1 MPLEPIAIVGIGC
14 RFPQA
19 NNPDEFWQLLQYG
32 VDAITE
38 VPSERWSLDRY
49 YHPDSTQPNK
59 TNTRWGGFLK
69 DLDKFE
75 PQFFGISPREATTID
90 PQQRLLLEVAYEAL
104 EDGGQL
110 PERLAGTKTGVFIGI
125 GTHDY
130 SILMWQKPV
139 NEPYATTGTG
149 NCVAAN
155 RISYAFDFKGA
166 SIAVD
171 TACSSSLVAVHL
183 ACQSIWHGESN
194 VALAG
199 GVNVLLLPTLMVG
212 FSKGG
217 FMSPDG
223 RCKSFSTNANGYVR
237 SEGAGIV
244 VLKPLSQAEAEGD
257 QIYAVIRATAVNQD
271 GLTNGLPAPNPKAQ
285 EAVLREAYRQAG
297 IAPHTVDYIEAHGT
311 GTKLGD
317 AVELQA
323 LGAVIGENR
332 PPEDYCAIGSVKT
345 NIGHAETAA
354 GIAGLIKTALA
365 LKYQAIPP
373 SLHCQQPNNTVDWDN
388 LGLRVQQSFEARKFV
403 LAGVNSFGFGGTN
416 AHIILQSSVNR
427 SQKSGGISHQSRVV
441 GECKRK
447 DVSTVDRED
456 KTNLLLISA
465 KNDVALRE
473 LAESYRQFLKSHGDV
488 NLTDICHT
496 ANTRRTH
503 YSHRLALVGKTKEDF
518 CRQLEDFIAG
528 KISSVSPQLENKD
541 IAFLFTGQGSQY
553 IGMARQLYQNAP
565 IFRKNL
571 DRCLKIL
578 KSELGESLLSIIYP
592 RGKKHHDR
600 IDETA
605 FTQPALFAIEYS
617 LAQLWLS
624 WGIKPAVLMGH
635 SVGEYVAAA
644 IAGVFSLKDGLK
656 LIAARGKLMQQLP
669 QEGAMVAVCA
679 GEKVVRDCLSAY
691 GEDVGI
697 AAVNSPHNIVVS
709 GKKAAIEQ
717 IIINLTERKI
727 KTTRLKVSHA
737 FHSPL
742 MEAMIPEYRRIAG
755 EVTYNLPQI
764 PIVSNLTG
772 DFVTEEI
779 TTPEYWCEHIRKPV
793 NFAASMK
800 RLESQGYRIFL
811 EIGAKPI
818 LLGMARE
825 CLTGKDSL
833 LLPSLRFG
841 VEDWQQIALSVGQL
855 YLNGVNLERVNL
867 NPGDR
872 PHIISLPT
880 YPFQRQRYWLEGLG
894 LDIVTQQNVE
904 TFHDEHPLL
913 GNRLDLAGIDEV
925 RFQARISQD
934 NPIYLKDHCIFD
946 RVVFPAMAYLEI
958 FYAAGT
964 NIYHDRDFILSNFK
978 IEAPLILPDNET
990 IELQVIIDRNST
1002 ITLFAR
1008 ELGTEKISF
1017 QKQATATIEHKDNF
1031 NKEEKINLV
1040 ELIAECDQEID
1051 VDSYYTE
1058 MRQQGLNYG
1067 AYFQGIR
1074 QLFCSNARS
1083 NRFSDL
1089 PPLENKEAIGK
1100 IELPKTLSL
1109 DRENY
1114 YHHPALLDACLQVLG
1129 ATFTEAEKRS
1139 TFLPVSIGKIQIY
1152 SPIRERVWSHARVV
1166 KSDSKTKQIDISLID
1181 NDGTIVAKIESL
1193 TLRQMGERLQEHF
1206 TNKPASINNNLND
1219 RLYELTWQPQP
1230 LLLDT
1235 PETTNE
1241 SWLILVDR
1249 TYNLGKDLARLLDS
1263 KGHNCI
1269 LAFVDRAYQKIDD
1282 RTYTIDPTKK
1292 ANFQQLL
1299 TDIKFIDNII
1309 HLWSLD
1315 TVGMDKAHQK
1325 PTCASIL
1332 FSIQSLQKTKHL
1344 KPKLWLVTNNSQLI
1358 TSYPQQIQQAPVW
1371 GLARVINLEYPD
1383 LNCTCLDVDLAEIN
1397 ECRDEL
1403 GHVSTIE
1410 ILAQELLFS
1419 DAEKQIAYHQNTRH
1433 VARLNRQK
1441 PTTINQPLQLQ
1452 ISEYGSIDN
1461 LITIPLKRRQPNR
1474 GEVEIQVYA
1483 AGVNFRDV
1491 LNALGMLR
1499 EVMAEMGFDNAAEI
1513 PFGGECAGKI
1523 VAIGEGVTDLQ
1534 IGDEVIAA
1542 CALGSL
1548 ASFVTVNAK
1557 FVVIK
1562 PKNLS
1567 FVEAATIPTT
1577 FLTAYYG
1584 LVDRAKIKRDD
1595 RILIHSA
1602 AGGVG
1607 QAAVQIS
1614 QWYGAEVLATASKGK
1629 WEFLQSLGIEKIM
1642 DSRSLDFATEVGEL
1656 TAGAGVDI
1664 VLNSLNGE
1672 YIPKSLATLAAR
1684 GRFVEIGKLGIWNL
1698 EEIRDVREDISYFSF
1713 DLLEIAGEKPD
1724 LIQFLLQKIIGEF
1737 ATGNL
1742 KPLSHQVFTLDNVVD
1757 AFRLMVQG
1765 KHIGKVVITIPQSQI
1780 PPASL
1785 IKGGEDGS
1793 YLITGGFGALGLT
1806 VAEWLAKKGAQE
1818 LILVGRNQPS
1828 EEAKA
1833 RIRALEAKGVSIK
1846 PVFADI
1852 SQLEAVETII
1862 QNNPHLRGVIHAA
1875 GILDDGMLVN
1885 LTQERF
1891 DRVLAPKIDG
1901 GWNLHYCTQKLPLDF
1916 FICFSSIVSL
1926 IGSFGQGSYAAGN
1939 AFLDAL
1945 ARYRHQLGLPALTI
1959 NWGAWAGSGMAATE
1973 DDNKWQDL
1981 GIIPLPPEDALTILD
1996 RLLEEGRMTTGVIDI
2011 DWRQFLTKTQQIGKN
2026 KLFEALIELDKP
2038 KVEINKTQSSF
2049 IEQLA
2054 DETIDNRILILNDY
2068 LRDRIAK
2075 VLGFNS
2081 KESIELDTDFSDLGM
2096 DSLMAVEL
2104 VNLLQS
2110 SLEINLNSNTLF
2122 DHPTVET
2129 LTDYLLSQL
2138 SNAHSNRFSDSPPPK
2153 DENIEDKQARSNHF
2167 SDFPPPK
2174 DENIGKRENGET
2186 SNSHNNRFNNYP
2198 PEYSQF
2204 ELTSE
2209 YLNLK
2214 QDLAEA
2220 KQIGNSFFIPHQ
2232 GISADT
2238 TKIDDRIL
2246 INYAS
2251 YNYLGMSGDITIT
2264 QAAQKAIELYG
2275 TSVSA
2280 SRIVSGEIPLHRELE
2295 TEIAEFLDTEAAI
2308 VYIGGHPTNVSTIG
2322 HLFGNK
2328 DLILCD
2334 SLSHNSIRQGCQLSG
2349 ATVIEFPH
2357 NDCRQ
2362 LAEILEQHRHKHQKV
2377 LIAIEGV
2384 YSSDGDIA
2392 PLPEIIGIKKRY
2404 SAMLMVDEAHSIGVL
2419 GNTGRGIRE
2428 YFDIDSKDVDLWMG
2442 TLSKSFASCGGY
2454 IAANRAIVEY
2464 LKYTSPG
2471 FVFSVGMSPA
2481 NAAAA
2486 LASLRLLKQEPERVV
2501 KLQQNARLFLNL
2513 ARDRGFN
2520 LGNSQDTPIVPII
2533 IGSRSQALYLSQLM
2547 FRQGI
2552 HVQPMVYPSVPKN
2565 GARLRF
2571 FLSCTHT
2578 EEQIRETITILKQ
2591 EIVKLD
2597 RNIV

>member
-19 NNPDEFWQLLQYG
+19 NNPEEFWQLLQHG

-38 VPSERWSLDRY
+38 VPPERWSLDRY
-49 YHPDSTQPNK
+49 YHPDPAQPNK

-237 SEGAGIV
+237 SEGVGIV

-257 QIYAVIRATAVNQD
+257 RIYAVIRATAVNQD
-271 GLTNGLPAPNPKAQ
+271 GLTNGLSAPNPKAQ

-297 IAPHTVDYIEAHGT
+297 KAPHTVDYIEAHGT

-323 LGAVIGENR
+323 LGAVIGKNR
-332 PPEDYCAIGSVKT
+332 LQGDYCAIGSVKT

-373 SLHCQQPNNTVDWDN
+373 SLHCQQPNNTVDWDD
-388 LGLRVQQSFEARKFV
+388 LGLRVQQSFETKKFA

-416 AHIILQSSVNR
+416 AHIVLQSSVVGRDKR
-427 SQKSGGISHQSRVV
+427 S
-441 GECKRK
+441 RK
-447 DVSTVDRED
+447 KEN
-456 KTNLLLISA
+456 TNLLLLSA
-465 KNDVALRE
+465 KNDGALRE
-473 LAESYRQFLKSHGDV
+473 LAESYRQFLQSHGDV
-488 NLTDICHT
+488 NLADICHT

-503 YSHRLALVGKTKEDF
+503 YSHRLALVGKTRDDF

-528 KISSVSPQLENKD
+528 KTSSVFPQLENKD

-553 IGMARQLYQNAP
+553 IGMARKLYQTAP
-565 IFRKNL
+565 VFRKNL
-571 DRCLKIL
+571 DRCLKLL

-592 RGKKHHDR
+592 RGKKHCDR

-635 SVGEYVAAA
+635 SVGEYVAAT
-644 IAGVFSLKDGLK
+644 IAGVFSLEDGLK

-679 GEKVVRDCLSAY
+679 GEKVVRNCLSAY

-697 AAVNSPHNIVVS
+697 AAVNSPQNTVVS
-709 GKKAAIEQ
+709 GKKAAIEE
-717 IIINLTERKI
+717 IIVNLTERGI

-742 MEAMIPEYRRIAG
+742 MEEMIPEFRRIAG
-755 EVTYNLPQI
+755 EVSYNLPQI

-772 DFVTEEI
+772 DFVTKEI

-793 NFAASMK
+793 NFAASME
-800 RLESQGYRIFL
+800 RLSSRGYRIFL

-825 CLTGKDSL
+825 CLTGKDNLLLPL
-833 LLPSLRFG
+833 LLPSLRPG
-841 VEDWQQIALSVGQL
+841 VEDWQQMTHVIAQL
-855 YLNGVNLERVNL
+855 YLNGVNLDRVNL

-894 LDIVTQQNVE
+894 LPKEDNLAIQNTPPQQ
-904 TFHDEHPLL
+904 HPLL
-913 GNRLDLAGIDEV
+913 GNPLPLAGIDEV

-934 NPIYLKDHCIFD
+934 NPIYLKDHRILD
-946 RVVFPAMAYLEI
+946 RVVFPATAYLEI
-958 FYAAGT
+958 FYAAAV
-964 NIYHDRDFILSNFK
+964 NIYRDRDFILTNFK
-978 IEAPLILPDNET
+978 IEAPLILPDNKT
-990 IELQVIIDRNST
+990 IELQVIIDKNNT
-1002 ITLFAR
+1002 MTLFAR

-1017 QKQATATIEHKDNF
+1017 QKQATATIERRDNS
-1031 NKEEKINLV
+1031 NQEEKINLV
-1040 ELIAECDQEID
+1040 ELIAECDREVN

-1074 QLFCSNARS
+1074 QLFCSKDLIDAWS
-1083 NRFSDL
+1083 NSFSDL
-1089 PPLENKEAIGK
+1089 PPLKEAIGR
-1100 IELPKTLSL
+1100 IELPKTLSK

-1114 YHHPALLDACLQVLG
+1114 YLHPALIDACLQVLG

-1152 SPIRERVWSHARVV
+1152 NPIRERVWSHARVV

-1181 NDGTIVAKIESL
+1181 NDGTIVTKIESL
-1193 TLRQMGERLQEHF
+1193 ILRQMGERWQEYF
-1206 TNKPASINNNLND
+1206 TNQPASINTNFDD

-1230 LLLDT
+1230 LLLDN
-1235 PETTNE
+1235 PEITNK

-1249 TYNLGKDLARLLDS
+1249 TYNLGKDLAKLLNS

-1269 LAFVDRAYQKIDD
+1269 LAFVDRSYQKVDD
-1282 RTYTIDPTKK
+1282 RIYNIDPTKK
-1292 ANFQQLL
+1292 TDFQQLF
-1299 TDIKFIDNII
+1299 TDIKFIDRIV

-1315 TVGMDKAHQK
+1315 TVEMDSNRQNQNQTL
-1325 PTCASIL
+1325 TCASIL

-1358 TSYPQQIQQAPVW
+1358 TSHPQQIQQAPVW
-1371 GLARVINLEYPD
+1371 GLARVIDLEYPD

-1397 ECRDEL
+1397 KYRDEQ

-1419 DAEKQIAYHQNTRH
+1419 DAEKQIAYHQNNRH

-1441 PTTINQPLQLQ
+1441 PATINQPLQLQ

-1474 GEVEIQVYA
+1474 GEVEIQVYT

-1499 EVMAEMGFDNAAEI
+1499 EVMVEMGFDEAAEI

-1548 ASFVTVNAK
+1548 ASFVTVNAQ

-1567 FVEAATIPTT
+1567 FIEAATIPTT

-1672 YIPKSLATLAAR
+1672 YIPKSLATLVAG
-1684 GRFVEIGKLGIWNL
+1684 GRFVEIGKLGIWNI
-1698 EEIRDVREDISYFSF
+1698 EEIRDAREDISYFSF
-1713 DLLEIAGEKPD
+1713 DLLEIAGRNPD
-1724 LIQFLLQKIIGEF
+1724 LIQSLLQKIIGEF

-1742 KPLSHQVFTLDNVVD
+1742 KPLSHQVFTLDNVTD
-1757 AFRLMVQG
+1757 AFRLMAQG
-1765 KHIGKVVITIPQSQI
+1765 KHIGKVVVTIPHREVQ
-1780 PPASL
+1780 
-1785 IKGGEDGS
+1785 ERWREGS

-1806 VAEWLAKKGAQE
+1806 VAEWLARKGAKE

-1828 EEAKA
+1828 EEAEKRIKA
-1833 RIRALEAKGVSIK
+1833 LARKGVQIK
-1846 PVFADI
+1846 PVCADI
-1852 SQLEAVETII
+1852 SQLEAVESLIEDS
-1862 QNNPHLRGVIHAA
+1862 QGLRGVIHAA

-1901 GWNLHYCTQKLPLDF
+1901 GWNLHHCTQKLPLDF
-1916 FICFSSIVSL
+1916 FICFSSIVSS
-1926 IGSFGQGSYAAGN
+1926 IGSLGQGSYAAGN

-1945 ARYRHQLGLPALTI
+1945 ARYRQQLGLPALTI
-1959 NWGAWAGSGMAATE
+1959 NWSAWAGSGMAATE
-1973 DDNKWQDL
+1973 DNHKWQYL
-1981 GIIPLPPEDALTILD
+1981 GIIPLQPKDALTILD
-1996 RLLEEGRMTTGVIDI
+1996 RLLEEGRMTVGVIDI
-2011 DWRQFLTKTQQIGKN
+2011 DWRQFLSQTQQIGEN
-2026 KLFEALIELDKP
+2026 KLFEALISQNKP

-2049 IEQLA
+2049 IEQLVS
-2054 DETIDNRILILNDY
+2054 ETVDNRILILNDY

-2110 SLEINLNSNTLF
+2110 SLEINLNSSTLF
-2122 DHPTVET
+2122 DYPTVET

-2138 SNAHSNRFSDSPPPK
+2138 SFGEALEAGGGYGKLGEALGGLGRQEEAGEALGGWGGFGK
-2153 DENIEDKQARSNHF
+2153 LGEDN
-2167 SDFPPPK
+2167 
-2174 DENIGKRENGET
+2174 
-2186 SNSHNNRFNNYP
+2186 SNSLKNYP

-2204 ELTSE
+2204 ELTPE

-2251 YNYLGMSGDITIT
+2251 YNYLGMSGDLKIT
-2264 QAAQKAIELYG
+2264 QAAQNAISIYG

-2280 SRIVSGEIPLHRELE
+2280 SRIVSGEIPLHQELE

-2334 SLSHNSIRQGCQLSG
+2334 SLSHNSIRQGCQLSS
-2349 ATVIEFPH
+2349 ATVMEFPH
-2357 NDCRQ
+2357 NDWRK
-2362 LAEILEQHRHKHQKV
+2362 LAEILLGHRQKYQKV

-2392 PLPEIIGIKKRY
+2392 LLPKIIEIKKHY

-2481 NAAAA
+2481 NTAAA
-2486 LASLRLLKQEPERVV
+2486 LASLKLLKQEPERVV

-2520 LGNSQDTPIVPII
+2520 TGNSQNTPIVPII

-2547 FRQGI
+2547 FQQGI

-2578 EEQIRETITILKQ
+2578 EAQIRETIAILQQ
-2591 EIVKLD
+2591 EIVKIDEKIL
-2597 RNIV
+2597 